1 MVDVIVDIIVDV
13 IVDIMV
19 DVIIKLIPFI
29 HQISPDSDTISVGP
43 IAIPW
48 L

>member
-13 IVDIMV
+13 MV
-19 DVIIKLIPFI
+19 DVIVDVTIKLIPFV
-29 HQISPDSDTISVGP
+29 HQTSPDLDTISAGP

>member
-1 MVDVIVDIIVDV
+1 MVDV

-19 DVIIKLIPFI
+19 DVMVDVTIKLIPLY
-29 HQISPDSDTISVGP
+29 PDSDTISAGP
-43 IAIPW
+43 VAVPW

>member
-1 MVDVIVDIIVDV
+1 MVDIIVDIIVDV
-13 IVDIMV
+13 IVDVMV
-19 DVIIKLIPFI
+19 DVIIKLILFI
-29 HQISPDSDTISVGP
+29 HQTSPNSDTISVGP

>member
-13 IVDIMV
+13 MV
-19 DVIIKLIPFI
+19 DVTIKLILFV
-29 HQISPDSDTISVGP
+29 HQISPDSDTISIGP